1 MSLDFNTL
9 LQRYADLTVRVG
21 LNLQPGQRLLIRAPV
36 EAVQLVRLITDRAY
50 QDGARLVQII
60 WRDEQLNVSRLRY
73 APRDSFTEFP
83 AWQAKAIEEYAAQG
97 EAMLAIISPD
107 PDLYT
112 GLDTEAVATMQ
123 RVERQYYKGYMEHVV
138 RSTMNWL
145 GIAMPNPAWAAKI
158 FPQLPSEQQ
167 MPQLWAT
174 LFRLCRLDTPDPIA
188 AWETH
193 ISQLSLRSAYL
204 NTKQYAALR
213 YHAPG
218 TDLTIGLPHGHI
230 WKSARDTS
238 QRGIPFTPN
247 LPTEEIFTLPHR
259 ARVDGVVTATK
270 PLNLNGALVDGFQ
283 MTFAEGRV
291 TTLRA
296 SVGEEHL
303 QRLVDTDEG
312 ARFLGEVALVPHNS
326 PIAQSGLL
334 FFNTLFDENAASHIA
349 LGRAYQFTLQG
360 GEQMSD
366 GEFAQAGGN
375 ISIVHTDFMIGS
387 EHMDIDGVTE
397 GGQAEP
403 VMRAGEWAFSI

>member
-50 QDGARLVQII
+50 QDGARFVQII

-145 GIAMPNPAWAAKI
+145 GIAIPNPAWAAKI

-193 ISQLSLRSAYL
+193 INQLSLRSAYL
-204 NTKQYAALR
+204 NAKQYTALR

-218 TDLTIGLPHGHI
+218 TDLTIGLPRGHI

-247 LPTEEIFTLPHR
+247 LPTEEVFTLPHR

-283 MTFAEGRV
+283 MTFAEGQL

-334 FFNTLFDENAASHIA
+334 FYNTLFDENAASHIA

-366 GEFAQAGGN
+366 EEFAQAGGN

-403 VMRAGEWAFSI
+403 VMRAGEWTFSV